1 MKKILVTLLS
11 LLILV
16 VPMIGLHAAGLGDAA
31 GKLNQSAAGTGLVG
45 GSAGSLEGI
54 ISNIIKIALSLV
66 GTIFFVL
73 TIYAGYMWMTAGGSE
88 EKIDK
93 AKNILRSSIIGIAI
107 VLGAYAITAFVTARL
122 AG

>member
-16 VPMIGLHAAGLGDAA
+16 VPMIGLHAAGLGDA
-31 GKLNQSAAGTGLVG
+31 GKKLDASAAGTGLVG

-54 ISNIIKIALSLV
+54 ISNIIKIALSLL

-73 TIYAGYMWMTAGGSE
+73 TIYAGYIWMTAGGSE

-93 AKNILRSSIIGIAI
+93 AREILRASIIGIAI
-107 VLGAYAITAFVTARL
+107 VLGAYAITAFITARL